1 MNLRKSRHLIS
12 LSTNCSRQCVCGSVS
27 IHTYIVYL
35 LLYALPAVVQNYAE
49 KVSVSLLLLSQA
61 FSLFPALPL
70 PLYHKHK
77 HTVCVIACVH
87 MCTYYFDFA
96 DRVNIDYTN
105 VLEIK
110 QRLNYYMYMYVV
122 IQMYVCTF

>member
-1 MNLRKSRHLIS
+1 MTTLK
-12 LSTNCSRQCVCGSVS
+12 TNKNIEIIYFNELEEITPPYLTLYKLLMTMRVWQCEHTH
-27 IHTYIVYL
+27 IHTYVVYL

-77 HTVCVIACVH
+77 HTICMTACVH
-87 MCTYYFDFA
+87 KYTYFYFDFA

-110 QRLNYYMYMYVV
+110 Q
-122 IQMYVCTF
+122 